1 MQKDGRYFKLVKLQM
16 EGEHYSTTPQLV
28 KKETTDDAKQPA
40 QQIEKPGDVGEI
52 RNKNN
57 QIRARLLATDDLKF
71 LVVWMYRSC
80 SCRIAISSVGNCI
93 CCNMKMINDSDFDTS
108 YAKQRYKTSILAPLV
123 AKKIKHE
130 EEATSV
136 TRAKIEIKCHERARN
151 YMPCSLFTAKIGISK
166 KDDS

>member
-16 EGEHYSTTPQLV
+16 EGVEYYCTTPQLV

-40 QQIEKPGDVGEI
+40 QQIEKPGDVGET

-57 QIRARLLATDDLKF
+57 QIRARLLATEDLMF
-71 LVVWMYRSC
+71 LVVWMYRSR

-108 YAKQRYKTSILAPLV
+108 YAKQRY
-123 AKKIKHE
+123 
-130 EEATSV
+130 
-136 TRAKIEIKCHERARN
+136 
-151 YMPCSLFTAKIGISK
+151 
-166 KDDS
+166 